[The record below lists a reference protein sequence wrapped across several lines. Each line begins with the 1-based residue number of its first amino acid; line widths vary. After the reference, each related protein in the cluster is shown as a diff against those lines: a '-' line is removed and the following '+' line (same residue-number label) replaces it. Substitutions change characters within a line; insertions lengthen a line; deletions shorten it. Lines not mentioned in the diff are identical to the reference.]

1 MDEKSIRMEEM
12 WKLFVILF
20 CLMYQIDAVSSSIT
34 NSGILSSTSGATI
47 ASHSTNTYALSS
59 SFQNLDTADISTAEI
74 PSTYGKS

>member
-59 SFQNLDTADISTAEI
+59 SQNLDTADISTAEI